1 MWKEI
6 CRFEVK
12 YHLRQPLFYIA
23 AFALSLL
30 ALLLVSTGAS
40 EVFGKAPASAIRDA
54 PAVIVGHLT
63 IFSIIGL
70 FVITA
75 FVASSVLRDFELGTH
90 PFFFTKPV
98 RKFDYLMG
106 RFAGSMAISLALF
119 VLVTAAMAVGRF
131 VPWQD
136 AERLGPFSAV
146 PYIYGLLVLVL
157 PNLLVMGAV
166 FFAVAAWSRRMLV
179 TYLCVVAFLIL
190 QDVVEELTLTFKN
203 AFLGSLLEPTG
214 LVALET
220 VTRYWTVAE
229 YNVALPALTGPLLF
243 NRLLWLSVGA
253 VFLGLSFARFSY
265 SRAAAGSWWTR
276 KKVSVAPAPEV
287 APEERI
293 SAPRAAQRFSFLTPW
308 RQWLRQ
314 TRFETVTIF
323 RGAPFIVL
331 FVTTLVF
338 VFTFAT
344 VIGQNRGVPV
354 YPVTYLMLR
363 AITVSMQMFL
373 IVVVIFYGG
382 ELVWRERALGIA
394 GVSDALPAPNWVF
407 LGAKFTALVLVVA
420 AFIAAGILSTVFVQ
434 LGSGFTHLEPGLYVR
449 GFLVATYSFVLLA
462 VLSVFVQVVSKNKF
476 IGYLLLIVVLVGRR
490 GAQILGFEHNL
501 YRYGGHSPLP
511 YSDMN
516 GYGHYA
522 EPYLWYSLYWGV
534 GAAILLGLSALLW
547 VRGAEIPLK
556 DQLALARAR
565 WRGPVRAFLT
575 VAAIGFASTG
585 AYIYY
590 NTNILNEY
598 LPRAERVRQRASY
611 EREYRE
617 YRDASLP
624 RITAVRSE
632 IDIYPDERRV
642 EIRGSY
648 RLENMGSEPIRTL
661 PVSTVGRSDQHDYL
675 PFRGTLRVNDLD
687 LPGHRVVVSDDE
699 LGFYVYE
706 LDEALPPGATM
717 ELGFDVSV
725 VSRGFKNHGMDQRII
740 ANGTFF
746 ANKNLFPSL
755 GYSRANELPSPRDRR
770 RQGLPPVERTAAV
783 DDDAARNRNYLD
795 ADWTTYETTIST
807 SVDQIAIAP
816 GYLEEEWSEGDRR
829 YFRYKTDAPIVN
841 LAVFLSADYQVA
853 RDNWND
859 VAIEV
864 YYHADHP
871 FNIEQL
877 IETTK
882 ISLDYFTVHFGPYQH
897 RQVRIIEVPNY
908 IGLTAFSL
916 ASTIPFS
923 ESWGFILKVNRRDID
938 MVSYVT
944 AHEVAHQW
952 WNHQV
957 IPADVQ
963 GATLISETLSQY
975 SALMVMEN
983 MFGPAEVRRFLEFEL
998 DQYLDG
1004 RSREQVAEMP
1014 LVLVENQPYIHYH
1027 RGALIMYALKDYVG
1041 EDAINRALR
1050 RFLEATSFRGP
1061 PYTNSLQLLEYI
1073 RDEVPAE
1080 LQYLIED
1087 MFETITLFDSRVT
1100 EAGYRQLDDGRYR
1113 VTLRVTARKLRA
1125 DGRGMETEIPIADWI
1140 DIGVF
1145 GDEEVLFLEK
1155 LRITEPDVCFE
1166 VLVDGLPV
1174 EAGIDPYNMLIDRV
1188 TSDNTTN
1195 VSEMP
1200 DSGELEQPRSEPDLN
1215 RRISPC

>member
-1 MWKEI
+1 
-6 CRFEVK
+6 
-12 YHLRQPLFYIA
+12 
-23 AFALSLL
+23 
-30 ALLLVSTGAS
+30 
-40 EVFGKAPASAIRDA
+40 
-54 PAVIVGHLT
+54 
-63 IFSIIGL
+63 
-70 FVITA
+70 
-75 FVASSVLRDFELGTH
+75 
-90 PFFFTKPV
+90 
-98 RKFDYLMG
+98 
-106 RFAGSMAISLALF
+106 
-119 VLVTAAMAVGRF
+119 
-131 VPWQD
+131 
-136 AERLGPFSAV
+136 
-146 PYIYGLLVLVL
+146 
-157 PNLLVMGAV
+157 
-166 FFAVAAWSRRMLV
+166 
-179 TYLCVVAFLIL
+179 
-190 QDVVEELTLTFKN
+190 
-203 AFLGSLLEPTG
+203 
-214 LVALET
+214 
-220 VTRYWTVAE
+220 
-229 YNVALPALTGPLLF
+229 
-243 NRLLWLSVGA
+243 
-253 VFLGLSFARFSY
+253 
-265 SRAAAGSWWTR
+265 
-276 KKVSVAPAPEV
+276 
-287 APEERI
+287 
-293 SAPRAAQRFSFLTPW
+293 
-308 RQWLRQ
+308 
-314 TRFETVTIF
+314 
-323 RGAPFIVL
+323 
-331 FVTTLVF
+331 
-338 VFTFAT
+338 
-344 VIGQNRGVPV
+344 
-354 YPVTYLMLR
+354 
-363 AITVSMQMFL
+363 
-373 IVVVIFYGG
+373 
-382 ELVWRERALGIA
+382 
-394 GVSDALPAPNWVF
+394 
-407 LGAKFTALVLVVA
+407 
-420 AFIAAGILSTVFVQ
+420 
-434 LGSGFTHLEPGLYVR
+434 
-449 GFLVATYSFVLLA
+449 
-462 VLSVFVQVVSKNKF
+462 
-476 IGYLLLIVVLVGRR
+476 LIVVLVGRR

-923 ESWGFILKVNRRDID
+923 ESYGFILKVNRRDID

-1014 LVLVENQPYIHYH
+1014 LLLVENQPYIHYH

-1166 VLVDGLPV
+1166 VLVDALPV